1 MAKEV
6 KTDMSCKCGG
16 DKWFQLYGDEITK
29 EEYEEWYKE
38 NCAKCIYAYEV
49 CMYGEEEDKG

>member
-1 MAKEV
+1 MAKV
-6 KTDMSCKCGG
+6 DMSCKCGG

-29 EEYEEWYKE
+29 EDYEKWYKE